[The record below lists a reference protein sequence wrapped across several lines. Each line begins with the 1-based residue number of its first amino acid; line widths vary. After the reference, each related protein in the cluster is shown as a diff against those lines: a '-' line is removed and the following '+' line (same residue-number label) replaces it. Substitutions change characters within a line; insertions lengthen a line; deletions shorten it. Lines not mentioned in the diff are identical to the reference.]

1 MGRSRAAWD
10 GRGPPAEMSQVSR
23 APGPPCKVVAWSRE
37 AVAAWIEWM
46 GGTQGVDLSLGVPK
60 VQRARLAGM
69 DATWGQERTPG
80 ICGYSAQ

>member
-1 MGRSRAAWD
+1 MVGRSRAAWA

-46 GGTQGVDLSLGVPK
+46 GGDAGSRVIPGCSEGTESEACWDGCHVGTRKDSWDLWL
-60 VQRARLAGM
+60 
-69 DATWGQERTPG
+69 
-80 ICGYSAQ
+80 